1 MKVTVNKAANK
12 RLVAVVEGDGR
23 GVYFRLGDGSA
34 SVYIS
39 AVGTS
44 INVHQ
49 SLESIARMT
58 GYTGYGDRVP
68 VYEGDTLTIGF

>member
-1 MKVTVNKAANK
+1 MKVTVNKDADK
-12 RLVAVVEGDGR
+12 RLVAVVESAGK

-58 GYTGYGDRVP
+58 GYHDRVP